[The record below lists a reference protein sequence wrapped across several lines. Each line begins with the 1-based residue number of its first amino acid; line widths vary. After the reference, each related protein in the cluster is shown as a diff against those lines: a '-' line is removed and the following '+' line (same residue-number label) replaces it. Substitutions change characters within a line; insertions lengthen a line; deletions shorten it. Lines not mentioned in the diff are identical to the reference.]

1 MRRVLVA
8 AGILVVL
15 LVILDRVAVVVAERA
30 VAKQIRAELA
40 LKQTPSVSIHGFP
53 FLQQAVTGRYSDV
66 QVGIPDVDSGPLHD
80 VRVDARLQQ
89 VRAPLDRMISGSLAE
104 VPVRDIAGTL
114 TVRYDDLAQASGIP
128 GLRIARSGDDLRV
141 SGQVQLPGGQVE
153 ASALGHISVEDNDL
167 VVTADQAQVG
177 GVELPPALLA
187 TAARLL
193 SFRVSPKSLPLAL
206 RITGVQIGVDSL
218 TVAAQAHDVV
228 LRRGEISVTR

>member
-53 FLQQAVTGRYSDV
+53 FLQQAV
-66 QVGIPDVDSGPLHD
+66 
-80 VRVDARLQQ
+80 
-89 VRAPLDRMISGSLAE
+89 
-104 VPVRDIAGTL
+104 

-228 LRRGEISVTR
+228 LRRGEI